1 MKKNRTKSLKVTK
14 IREKTFERLTRSSV
28 AKMRSSRTLINDTV
42 GHFGEQIIILVDK
55 VDQMFQRIF
64 FKKLHDI
71 KFWITFEIL
80 TLDHIILE
88 IVLDW
93 LDCGEFRLRNDQN

>member
-1 MKKNRTKSLKVTK
+1 M
-14 IREKTFERLTRSSV
+14 
-28 AKMRSSRTLINDTV
+28 INDTV
-42 GHFGEQIIILVDK
+42 GRFGEQIIILVDK

>member
-1 MKKNRTKSLKVTK
+1 M
-14 IREKTFERLTRSSV
+14 
-28 AKMRSSRTLINDTV
+28 INDTV
-42 GHFGEQIIILVDK
+42 GRFGEQIIILVDK

-88 IVLDW
+88 IVWDW
-93 LDCGEFRLRNDQN
+93 SDCGELWLKNDQN